1 MKFSV
6 FFLFPSLLEINKW
19 SRTKLMFLDNG
30 VKNNL
35 TKCVDEKT
43 YSELFGQLRLD
54 AIYLVQ
60 KRIHNKIR

>member
-19 SRTKLMFLDNG
+19 SRTKLTDDG

-60 KRIHNKIR
+60 KRIHNKIS